1 MSNKRARMDEP
12 DVYNSPSELLLHTML
27 MWYTDR
33 YQEDQQRIVRMADR
47 YKDLSEDNAESHQLV
62 LRMQRELA
70 RYQDTVARLIGENER
85 LLAITTRIVPILP
98 PRQRNRFIDEI
109 TNTAP
114 FEEVDLTA
122 DEELDEN

>member
-1 MSNKRARMDEP
+1 MSNKRVRGNDMVTYDSPA
-12 DVYNSPSELLLHTML
+12 DVLLHTML

-33 YQEDQQRIVRMADR
+33 YQEDQQRIVRMAER
-47 YKDLSEDNAESHQLV
+47 YKDLSEDNAETHQLV
-62 LRMQRELA
+62 LRMQREMA

-109 TNTAP
+109 THTAP

-122 DEELDEN
+122 DEELDED